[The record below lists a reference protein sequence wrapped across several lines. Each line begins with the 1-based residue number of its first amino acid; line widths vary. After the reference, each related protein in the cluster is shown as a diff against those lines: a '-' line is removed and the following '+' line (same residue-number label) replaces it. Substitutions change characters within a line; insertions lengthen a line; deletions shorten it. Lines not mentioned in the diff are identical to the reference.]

1 MIKFSYIQGKIM
13 GKQHILLIYETMSK
27 RKKISLFLEV
37 EPIRR
42 GGGAKPPETLR
53 KPTLFFIK
61 GKIKRKN
68 LVQPLNKSFPYS
80 LVKKRRKYRSYDDSQ
95 KNVHS

>member
-37 EPIRR
+37 EPIR
-42 GGGAKPPETLR
+42 GWNTKKPH
-53 KPTLFFIK
+53 FIFH
-61 GKIKRKN
+61 KRKN
-68 LVQPLNKSFPYS
+68 
-80 LVKKRRKYRSYDDSQ
+80 
-95 KNVHS
+95 

>member
-1 MIKFSYIQGKIM
+1 M
-13 GKQHILLIYETMSK
+13 GKQRILLIYETMSLGK
-27 RKKISLFLEV
+27 THTKINLFLEV